1 MLLLV
6 VYEDDSKP
14 LIKYWINEGAELMM
28 AKNKEWPTGLGF
40 DQCIAKA
47 SFVGDVDISKVSKAE
62 LLTVIPSLRVEDLRD
77 GVTVGDALMFN
88 GWNVGTPR
96 GKSYWKYEG
105 EDCMALTANHW
116 EDVTN
121 YLEST
126 NNKAEIQSKGNFMLV
141 TNAVLKVTYLPDL
154 TVSLSAP
161 SSVKAGTT
169 QTIKVSV
176 RNLGESKAEDF
187 VVRLNA
193 SKGTVTPSEQKI
205 ELLNGTYEG
214 NNTVTVNFK
223 WTAPKLAMPS
233 SGYIQRVEE
242 NVNISVEVDPYN
254 NVEELNENNN
264 ADDITVTVW
273 DVLTRNPELRPPG
286 GRGAGGGTGTGFG
299 TGNKSGREAVAFG
312 GAPAESEEAGK
323 GKEVKEESHAK
334 TLWGYLLRKILVPGE
349 EKAGGSSGFLLWEYL
364 IKVSAFLIGIAFLVL
379 GYLFERRRHNA
390 AKHVRKERKSRGESE
405 R

>member
-1 MLLLV
+1 V
-6 VYEDDSKP
+6 NTGSVKE
-14 LIKYWINEGAELMM
+14 
-28 AKNKEWPTGLGF
+28 AK
-40 DQCIAKA
+40 
-47 SFVGDVDISKVSKAE
+47 
-62 LLTVIPSLRVEDLRD
+62 LLTVLPQWTPRKPVNLTIDRNE
-77 GVTVGDALMFN
+77 GDALMFN
-88 GWNVGTPR
+88 GQPVGCPLTGAR
-96 GKSYWKYEG
+96 DGLTHWG
-105 EDCMALTANHW
+105 EPGYPGYTGDGCMAFTRNRW
-116 EDVTN
+116 EDVTD
-121 YLEST
+121 LLSSSG
-126 NNKAEIQSKGNFMLV
+126 NKAEIQSKGNFMMA

-154 TVSLSAP
+154 TVSFESAP

-169 QTIKVSV
+169 QTIKVRVS
-176 RNLGESKAEDF
+176 NLGESKAENF

-214 NNTVTVNFK
+214 NNTVTLDFK

-233 SGYIQRVEE
+233 SRYIQRVEE

-264 ADDITVTVW
+264 ADDVTVTVW

-286 GRGAGGGTGTGFG
+286 GGGAGGGTGTGFG

-312 GAPAESEEAGK
+312 GAPAESEEGGK
-323 GKEVKEESHAK
+323 GKEVKVKKERSRE
-334 TLWGYLLRKILVPGE
+334 TLWGYLLNKMIVPGE
-349 EKAGGSSGFLLWEYL
+349 EKAGGSSGFSLWEYL
-364 IKVSAFLIGIAFLVL
+364 IKVSAFLIGVAFLVL